1 MYNVLNPKTILIA
14 LVKVIDID
22 SLQFFTIIQNITFFT
37 SLPSFED
44 TFVYFRTI
52 VALGHLVLSC
62 NQVLYIKLIDYLVN
76 DLSTQQPAARSKT
89 SIQCIAAIW

>member
-1 MYNVLNPKTILIA
+1 MYNVLNPKTILIT

-22 SLQFFTIIQNITFFT
+22 SLQFFTLMQNITFFT
-37 SLPSFED
+37 SLSSFED

-76 DLSTQQPAARSKT
+76 DLSAQQPAARSKT